1 MSYAKRVAAP
11 RNPAPSRRHAKP
23 AAEFAARLI
32 AWQRLHG
39 RNDLPWQNTRD
50 AYRIWLS
57 EIMLQQTQVTTVIPY
72 YRKFLERF
80 PDVRSLAEAD
90 LDAVLQLWSGL
101 GYYSRARNLHGAAR
115 QVMARHGGRFPA
127 TREALEALPG
137 LGRSTAAAVAA
148 FAFGAREAILDG
160 NVKRVLARHFAI
172 PGFYGEKKVADRL
185 WALAESLLPP
195 RGVERYTQAL
205 MDLGATVCTRA
216 PVCANC
222 PVSGSCVALKQ
233 DAVLK
238 YPSPR
243 PRKLAPER
251 ATTMLLLLR
260 EGEIF
265 LQKRPPSG
273 IWGGLWAFPEVAAD
287 VDIAAYCAQQFS
299 CKLRDIERLPELEHA
314 FTHFKLRI
322 QPVLCRVNARTARV
336 ESGLS
341 RWLPLA
347 AAEKAAVPTPVKKL
361 LLRLETGRVD

>member
-1 MSYAKRVAAP
+1 
-11 RNPAPSRRHAKP
+11 
-23 AAEFAARLI
+23 
-32 AWQRLHG
+32 
-39 RNDLPWQNTRD
+39 
-50 AYRIWLS
+50 
-57 EIMLQQTQVTTVIPY
+57 MLQQTQVTTVIPY
-72 YRKFLERF
+72 YRKFLDRF
-80 PDVRSLAEAD
+80 PDLRSLAEAD
-90 LDAVLQLWSGL
+90 LDEVLQLWSGL

-115 QVMARHGGRFPA
+115 QVMTRHGGTFPR
-127 TREALEALPG
+127 TRQALEALPG

-185 WALAESLLPP
+185 WTLAESLLPDEA
-195 RGVERYTQAL
+195 VERYTQAL

-216 PVCANC
+216 PLCMNC

-243 PRKLAPER
+243 PRKAAPER
-251 ATTMLLLLR
+251 TTIMLLLFR
-260 EGEIF
+260 KGEIF

-273 IWGGLWAFPEVAAD
+273 IWGGLWAFPEVAAEL
-287 VDIAAYCAQQFS
+287 DIADYCTRHFG

-314 FTHFKLRI
+314 FTHFRLRI
-322 QPVLCRVNARTARV
+322 QPVLCRVSARTARV

-361 LLRLETGRVD
+361 LLQLVSEKED

>member
-1 MSYAKRVAAP
+1 MSNSKRAAAVGKP
-11 RNPAPSRRHAKP
+11 VPSRRKVDP
-23 AAEFAARLI
+23 SSEFAARLI
-32 AWQRLHG
+32 AWQRQHG

-115 QVMARHGGRFPA
+115 QVMARHGGRFPH
-127 TREALEALPG
+127 TREELEALPG

-172 PGFYGEKKVADRL
+172 AGFYGEKKVADRL
-185 WALAESLLPP
+185 WALAESLLPA

-222 PVSGSCVALKQ
+222 PVNGSCAALKQ

-243 PRKLAPER
+243 PRKSVPER
-251 ATTMLLLLR
+251 TTIMLLLLR
-260 EGEIF
+260 KGEI
-265 LQKRPPSG
+265 LLEKRPPIG
-273 IWGGLWAFPEVAAD
+273 IWGGLWSFPETAAGL
-287 VDIAAYCAQQFS
+287 DIADYCAQRFG
-299 CKLRDIERLPELEHA
+299 CKLGDTDYLPELDHA

-322 QPVLCRVNARTARV
+322 QPVLCRVRAINARA
-336 ESGLS
+336 ESTQAM
-341 RWLPLA
+341 WMPLA
-347 AAEKAAVPTPVKKL
+347 QAENAAVPTPVKKL
-361 LLRLETGRVD
+361 LRRLAQENVK